1 MYIDALMNNNIAGT
15 YCSSVKDTLAAAAR
29 VDYHQAIAHVLL
41 ILTANGSITSCLVVL
56 NKVTA
61 VLGFVP
67 HDWFQLVNVPFCV
80 DANVPS

>member
-1 MYIDALMNNNIAGT
+1 MYIDALMNNNIAGA
-15 YCSSVKDTLAAAAR
+15 YCSSVKDTLAAVQ

-41 ILTANGSITSCLVVL
+41 ILTANGSITSCLLVL

-61 VLGFVP
+61 VLGFAP
-67 HDWFQLVNVPFCV
+67 HDWLQLVSLPFCV